1 MKISM
6 ISFTKEGAVTCKK
19 IETGSTA
26 KGHECETFGKAGF
39 AEDAGILPWN
49 GSLSGWTEA
58 AFREKDALIFVGAA
72 GIAVRA
78 IAPFLK
84 DKTVDPAVIVVD
96 EKGKFS
102 ISLLSGHIGGA
113 NGLAKEVADLI
124 GAIPVI
130 TTATDINSLFAVD
143 EWASRNHLYIENM
156 VLAKEISV
164 AILGGEVIGVSAD
177 YPIGGKLP
185 RLLKYV
191 TKQESGRAGGPADHE
206 YPGIG
211 FRVSLYEGEGPFAKT
226 LRLIPKTVTVG
237 VGCRKGVPLEAVEA
251 LLHQVLKEHGLS
263 VHSIERF
270 CSIDIKKEEAAL
282 RQLAEKLSVPLV
294 FFSSAELEQLPGAF
308 TASGFVT
315 QITGV
320 DNVCERTAVLG
331 SQGELTVKKQAQN
344 GVTIAIAVRKEEYR
358 WNQESDRED

>member
-6 ISFTKEGAVTCKK
+6 ISFTKTGAFTSKK
-19 IETGSTA
+19 IADGLTA
-26 KGHECETFGKAGF
+26 RGHECEAFGRAGF
-39 AEDAGILPWN
+39 AGDAGILPWN
-49 GSLSGWTEA
+49 GGLNGWTEA
-58 AFREKDALIFVGAA
+58 AFQEKDALIFVGAA

-84 DKTVDPAVIVVD
+84 DKTTDPAVIVAD
-96 EKGKFS
+96 EVGKFS

-113 NGLAKEVADLI
+113 NSLAKEVADLI
-124 GAIPVI
+124 AAIPVI

-143 EWASRNHLYIENM
+143 EWAARNHLYIENM
-156 VLAKEISV
+156 GLAKEISA
-164 AILGGEVIGVSAD
+164 AILAGEIIGVTSDYLIEGKPPRQLRYMAEQENGGEDCPAGQG
-177 YPIGGKLP
+177 YPEL
-185 RLLKYV
+185 
-191 TKQESGRAGGPADHE
+191 
-206 YPGIG
+206 G
-211 FRVSLYEGEGPFAKT
+211 FRVSLYEGEEPFLKT

-237 VGCRKGVPLEAVEA
+237 VGCRKGVSLEAVET
-251 LLHQVLKEHGLS
+251 LLHQTLKEYGLS
-263 VHSIERF
+263 VNSIERL

-282 RQLAEKLSVPLV
+282 RQLSEKLSIPLV
-294 FFSSAELEQLPGAF
+294 FFSSAELEQLPGDF
-308 TASGFVT
+308 TASGFVA

-358 WNQESDRED
+358 WNQESDREG